1 MGPIEILYLSIAAII
16 TLIGVARGYVKEL
29 GTMLIVLVGIFI
41 LTFFQEQITSVATTI
56 ATDILGLSEGVNTNL
71 FVSMVF
77 SITFVAIVFAGYAG
91 KTLTFPGEPA
101 PNPQGFLLSVLVG
114 MINGYLIAGTLW
126 YYQDE
131 FDYPIQAVMSFTP
144 TLTPTAQALV
154 EVLPQNIFPNPVYW
168 IVPVAVL
175 LLFMVRR

>member
-1 MGPIEILYLSIAAII
+1 MGPIEILYLSIAVVIM
-16 TLIGVARGYVKEL
+16 LIGIARGYVKEL
-29 GTMLIVLVGIFI
+29 GTTLIVLVGIFI
-41 LTFFQEQITSVATTI
+41 LSFFQEQITSVATTI
-56 ATDILGLSEGVNTNL
+56 ATDILGLSEGQSTNL
-71 FVSMVF
+71 FVSMVY
-77 SITFVAIVFAGYAG
+77 SLIFVAIVFAGYAG

-131 FDYPIQAVMSFTP
+131 FEYPIQAITTFTP
-144 TLTPTAQALV
+144 TLTPTAQALIP
-154 EVLPQNIFPNPVYW
+154 VLPQNLFPNPVYW